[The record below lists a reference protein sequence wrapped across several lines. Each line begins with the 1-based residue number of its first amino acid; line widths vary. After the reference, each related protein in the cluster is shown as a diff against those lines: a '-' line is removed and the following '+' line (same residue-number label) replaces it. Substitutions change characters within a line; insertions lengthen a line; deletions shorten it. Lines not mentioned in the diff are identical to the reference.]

1 MPNERAS
8 LGIEGLDDL
17 TDDIDID
24 VFAEPEKPTVTTT
37 PKSKKDLAAT
47 LIKAGEQ
54 HGFVSRESKPAPKR
68 RRKVSP
74 YTAQFG
80 GKCRPGMKELFQ
92 KIGDELN
99 CYDTET
105 LEEAI
110 LALIEK
116 KKLKHFKEEY
126 QSLINK

>member
-1 MPNERAS
+1 MPNDRAS
-8 LGIEGLDDL
+8 LGLDDIE
-17 TDDIDID
+17 DDIDIL
-24 VFAEPEKPTVTTT
+24 ELSTPTAVNA
-37 PKSKKDLAAT
+37 PKTNHKQQKELAAKLT
-47 LIKAGEQ
+47 KAGEQ
-54 HGFVSRESKPAPKR
+54 HGFVSREAKPVTKR

-92 KIGDELN
+92 KIGDELH

-116 KKLKHFKEEY
+116 NKLNSLKTEYEALVFK
-126 QSLINK
+126 

>member
-1 MPNERAS
+1 MPNDRAS
-8 LGIEGLDDL
+8 LGL
-17 TDDIDID
+17 DDIDDD
-24 VFAEPEKPTVTTT
+24 VDILELSTPTAAAAPKTDPKQKKALAEK
-37 PKSKKDLAAT
+37 LA
-47 LIKAGEQ
+47 KAGKE
-54 HGFVSRESKPAPKR
+54 HGFVSREAKPVTKR

-116 KKLKHFKEEY
+116 NNLSSLKAEYDALLSKK
-126 QSLINK
+126 